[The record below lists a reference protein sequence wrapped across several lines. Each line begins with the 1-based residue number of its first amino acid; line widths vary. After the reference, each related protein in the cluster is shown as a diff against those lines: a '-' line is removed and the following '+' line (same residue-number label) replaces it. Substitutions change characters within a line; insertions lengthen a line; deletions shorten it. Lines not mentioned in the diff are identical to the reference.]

1 MQNKVF
7 AWIALVAVAL
17 LLIPF
22 VAMQFTDAVKWTWF
36 DFAVAGTLLFGMG
49 SAFVLVARKIRGH
62 YAVLV
67 VGFAL
72 ALVLIWVELAVG
84 FFTSR

>member
-1 MQNKVF
+1 MV
-7 AWIALVAVAL
+7 VAL

-22 VAMQFTDAVKWTWF
+22 AAMQFTDAVTWTWF
-36 DFAVAGTLLFGMG
+36 DFAVAGMLLFGMG
-49 SAFVLVARKIRGH
+49 SAFVLTARKIRGH

-67 VGFAL
+67 VGFAA

-84 FFTSR
+84 FFTSK